1 MRPGM
6 VRSADNEGRDT
17 GQNAHPRF
25 DVASNGRSGGRRV
38 SVAIVDDSLPLQKRL
53 AALIPQDGSAEVIAF
68 ASSVF
73 EAVQLVWDRSPDV
86 VVLDFQLQ
94 DGTALNVL
102 EAIEEKVPHP
112 AVIVL
117 TNYPEPI
124 YRSKC
129 LEAGAYRFLDKSTEF
144 DRLTETIHEI
154 MGERDGE

>member
-1 MRPGM
+1 MKTRAPRPAGLQ
-6 VRSADNEGRDT
+6 RL
-17 GQNAHPRF
+17 
-25 DVASNGRSGGRRV
+25 

-68 ASSVF
+68 ASTVF

-94 DGTALNVL
+94 EGTALDVL
-102 EAIEEKVPHP
+102 DGIADKVPHP
-112 AVIVL
+112 LVIVL

-129 LEAGAYRFLDKSTEF
+129 LEAGAFRFLDKSTEF
-144 DRLTETIHEI
+144 DQLTETIRGISNEHTQ
-154 MGERDGE
+154 GE